1 MTKLSLGLHTGRLL
15 AAATLVASVSCAG
28 DMATTGDAPVM
39 LVIDSLAA
47 SSGATPGSLGNT
59 LNSDVIT
66 LVEQTVNGQ
75 TVKVPTVFND
85 VGQARFHLVRKNP
98 VAVTSPSPLND
109 VTINRYRVTFRRAD
123 GRNTPGVDVPY
134 GFDGAATVTI
144 TGSAGGTVGFELV
157 RHNSKQE
164 PPLSNLAYAGG
175 AIQINTIA
183 EITFYGRDQAGNEV
197 QVTGT
202 MNVNFAD
209 FGDPT

>member
-1 MTKLSLGLHTGRLL
+1 MTNLSMGLHTGRLL

-28 DMATTGDAPVM
+28 DLATTGDAPVM

-75 TVKVPTVFND
+75 TQKVGTIYPDF
-85 VGQARFHLVRKNP
+85 GQARFHLVQKNP
-98 VAVTSPSPLND
+98 VSVTSPSPLND

-134 GFDGAATVTI
+134 GFDGAATVTV
-144 TGSAGGTVGFELV
+144 TGSAGGQVGFELV
-157 RHNSKQE
+157 RHNMKEE
-164 PPLSNLAYAGG
+164 PPLRNLAGFGG

-197 QVTGT
+197 SATGT
-202 MNVNFAD
+202 MSVNFAD
-209 FGDPT
+209 FGDPS